1 MTGDLTERALASLLK
16 DVGYTQEDTKE
27 ATAAQEA
34 RIRESKI
41 ANILAMGEKNYLL
54 EAASRQKTQAR
65 TGSATANTATEDFA
79 DIQKIVK
86 DRQQRRPGLMY
97 QPPKF
102 TRGAPTATPSAQQRM
117 MQVVGRMLEEL
128 QKNIELP
135 TEESTDA

>member
-1 MTGDLTERALASLLK
+1 ML
-16 DVGYTQEDTKE
+16 V
-27 ATAAQEA
+27 
-34 RIRESKI
+34 IRKKI
-41 ANILAMGEKNYLL
+41 QQ
-54 EAASRQKTQAR
+54 RQQPHKKQ
-65 TGSATANTATEDFA
+65 EDFA